1 MVRILLLLMIFISC
15 TSHAY
20 MLPAEA
26 FGSLPATS
34 QVKLS
39 PDGEKIAYMENI
51 QGQKALVTM
60 NLNSGEKKYLIQ
72 AGSQNFEPDYYHW
85 ANNKMI
91 LVSARYPHSVRAV
104 KTRLLKFHVDGSLH
118 SEPVLKLRRKDRK
131 PQFQH
136 KILDILPDDPDH
148 ILMSLAL
155 ENSRYPTVYKVNLTN
170 PKVLRKRIKKWH
182 PNVLGWK
189 TDRQHR
195 VRLGYGRNKA
205 TGFYQLFD
213 LQTNKWRRIWD
224 YEIYDEPGVVP
235 LGFAKDPSKLYVR
248 ADLDGRYAIF
258 RVDLSKADLPR
269 ELVYADPNYDVNGS
283 LIYSQKT
290 NDVIGVFHSEAEG
303 AKVFFDAKHQAFQK
317 TLDQIIPNAYNQV
330 ASYSA
335 DEQKYVL
342 FTRNSKRPGA
352 YYLGDLQTKSLDYV
366 AEQYPLL
373 FEQSLSGKQK
383 ITYWARDKVKIEGY
397 LTMPHGGIKTNN
409 PAIILPHGGP
419 NDRDYGHYDWLSE
432 FFASRGYVVLQPN
445 FRGSSGYGFEFKMK
459 SNRDWGGAMQD
470 DLADAATW
478 LINSH
483 SVDSQSI
490 CILGASYG
498 GYAALMAAV
507 KQQHIFKC
515 AASFAG
521 FVDLNLLF
529 QDARYYRNFDIVK
542 KQLGSDS
549 KKLKQQS
556 PITYIEK
563 INIPIMMI
571 HGERDT
577 VVDVKHSRNMHKVL
591 QKHNKQVEYIE
602 LKEGDHALSNEA
614 NRLLVLSSFERFLN
628 QHIPVSSERFN

>member
-1 MVRILLLLMIFISC
+1 MARVLLVILLFSGV
-15 TSHAY
+15 SYADK
-20 MLPAEA
+20 LPVEA
-26 FGSLPATS
+26 FGALPAAY

-39 PDGEKIAYMENI
+39 PDGQKIAYMENS
-51 QGQKALVTM
+51 QGQKSLVTM
-60 NLNSGEKKYLIQ
+60 DLNSGEKKYLIQ
-72 AGSQNFEPDYYHW
+72 AGNQNFEPDFYHW

-91 LVSARYPHSVRAV
+91 LVSAHYHHAVRAA
-104 KTRLLKFHVDGSLH
+104 KSKLLKLHVNGSLPP
-118 SEPVLKLRRKDRK
+118 EPVLKLRRKDRV

-136 KILDILPDDPDH
+136 KMLDLLPDDPDH
-148 ILMSLAL
+148 ILMSLTL
-155 ENSRYPTVYKVNLTN
+155 ENARYPTVYKVNLTN
-170 PKVLRKRIKKWH
+170 AKVLRKRIKKWH
-182 PNVLGWK
+182 PNILGWK

-195 VRLGYGRNKA
+195 VRLGYGRNKT
-205 TGFYQLFD
+205 TGFYQLLD
-213 LQTNKWRRIWD
+213 LQTNKWRRIWK
-224 YEIYDEPGVVP
+224 YEIFDEPGVVP
-235 LGFAKDPSKLYVR
+235 LGFAADPNQLYVR
-248 ADLDGRYAIF
+248 ADHNGRYAIF
-258 RVDLSKADLPR
+258 KVDLSKSDLPK
-269 ELVYADPNYDVNGS
+269 ELVYSDPNYDIEGS
-283 LIYSQKT
+283 LIYSRKT

-303 AKVFFDAKHQAFQK
+303 SKVFFNAKYQAFQK
-317 TLDQIIPNAYNQV
+317 TLDKIIPNAYNQV

-335 DEQKYVL
+335 DEKKYIL

-352 YYLGDLQTKSLDYV
+352 YYLGDLQAKSLDFLV
-366 AEQYPLL
+366 EQYPLL
-373 FEQSLSGKQK
+373 FDQPLSGKQK
-383 ITYWARDKVKIEGY
+383 ITYWARDKIKIEAY
-397 LTMPHGGIKTNN
+397 LTMPHGGIKTDN

-419 NDRDYGHYDWLSE
+419 NDRDYGDYDWLPE

-521 FVDLNLLF
+521 FADLNLLYR
-529 QDARYYRNFDIVK
+529 DARYYSNFDIVK
-542 KQLGSDS
+542 KQIGTIGR
-549 KKLKQQS
+549 KLKSRS
-556 PITYIEK
+556 PITYAEK
-563 INIPIMMI
+563 INIPVMMI
-571 HGERDT
+571 HGDQDL
-577 VVDVKHSRNMHKVL
+577 VVDVEQSRNMYKAL

-602 LKEGDHALSNEA
+602 LKEGDHAMSNEA

-628 QHIPVSSERFN
+628 QHIPVLSDRFN